1 MNTRNSLFLGSMRI
15 WTLMLAALAGSM
27 HAMAETTTYYSSSEC
42 DPSYGNDEY
51 AARSYRSSNGR
62 LYNESHD
69 RGMHVY
75 CPIAH
80 TSGEFVTATVMAL
93 DYRSDNDIDC
103 TLKSVDEIG
112 GYIDSARESSRGS
125 HPTPLYIDFPE
136 VEIDDTGSVFIR
148 CFIPAGQAIQSYR
161 VTVY

>member
-1 MNTRNSLFLGSMRI
+1 MNTRNSLFLGSMRAGAL
-15 WTLMLAALAGSM
+15 TLAALVGPTQ
-27 HAMAETTTYYSSSEC
+27 AMAETTTYYSSSEC

-51 AARSYRSSNGR
+51 ATPSYRSSSGR
-62 LYNESHD
+62 LYNNSYD

-75 CPIAH
+75 CPITH
-80 TSGEFVTATVMAL
+80 TGGEFVTGTVMAL
-93 DYRSDNDIDC
+93 DNRSDNDIDC

-125 HPTPLYIDFPE
+125 HPTPLYIHFPE

-148 CFIPAGQAIQSYR
+148 CFVPAGQAIQSYR